1 MRCKDL
7 AFLFLFCIYVSP
19 TAVFAGDELKL
30 EIKASR
36 QVSVPIGGGPKVE
49 RVNCDFPELTD
60 LRDIAKAYS
69 LWFGKEYLVDETVQ
83 LKVRLISPGLVT
95 KPEALRR
102 FQNMLAQNGL
112 QTNEADGFVHIKAVD
127 R

>member
-1 MRCKDL
+1 
-7 AFLFLFCIYVSP
+7 VSTP
-19 TAVFAGDELKL
+19 AVFAGDELKL
-30 EIKASR
+30 EIKASS
-36 QVSVPIGGGPKVE
+36 QASVPISGGPQVE

-60 LRDIAKAYS
+60 FRVIAKAYS

-112 QTNEADGFVHIKAVD
+112 QTTEADGFVHIKAVD

>member
-1 MRCKDL
+1 MKCKTIAEL
-7 AFLFLFCIYVSP
+7 SLFYACFWSQV
-19 TAVFAGDELKL
+19 VFANGELKIEL
-30 EIKASR
+30 KSSG
-36 QVSVPIGGGPKVE
+36 QVSVPIGGGSEVE
-49 RVNCDFPELTD
+49 RINCDFPELTD

-69 LWFGKEYLVDETVQ
+69 LWFGKEYLVDEAVQ

-102 FQNMLAQNGL
+102 FQKMLVQNGL
-112 QTNEADGFVHIKAVD
+112 KTTEADGVLYIKAVD